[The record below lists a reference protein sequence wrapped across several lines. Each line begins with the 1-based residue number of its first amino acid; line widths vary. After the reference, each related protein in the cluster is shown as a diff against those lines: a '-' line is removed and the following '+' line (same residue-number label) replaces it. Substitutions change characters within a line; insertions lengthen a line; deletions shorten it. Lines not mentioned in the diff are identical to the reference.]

1 VFRNRLTSSIQVRY
15 FHIPYSRVTTIVK
28 LGGKTADFS
37 LSLGA
42 EGRGIPGGGG
52 GCGGRDRSEHATRT
66 TDKMRSRTRIIDSAL
81 IGHQTRGVGC
91 HGEAGAA
98 PWPGCAG
105 GLRVGVTGA
114 SPTARPASRFAR
126 RCADERAKASDN
138 ERVEFEMLATLIVVA
153 ALSQS
158 ARQTAPDAG
167 SLAGC
172 ILDASGQ
179 RLPGVTILAQLSG
192 VRRTT
197 EADTNGCYEMKD
209 LGPGSYRVIA
219 RLRGFTPVTRNRVI
233 VTRLEW
239 VMRVSGICECVK
251 IGGSLSERV
260 TYAGAVFHVRIVEPD
275 LTQPQPDGF
284 YRQSAQV
291 LNVLKRSDSV
301 RSATI
306 SFLQNLSGLT
316 DPYDVGEELVVF
328 FESSNGPFTIVND
341 NPGLNIGDAD
351 HMSMVFRVRDGK
363 IQDAPSDLRN
373 YVGMRLDAFL
383 EELRGHPQK

>member
-1 VFRNRLTSSIQVRY
+1 
-15 FHIPYSRVTTIVK
+15 
-28 LGGKTADFS
+28 
-37 LSLGA
+37 
-42 EGRGIPGGGG
+42 
-52 GCGGRDRSEHATRT
+52 
-66 TDKMRSRTRIIDSAL
+66 
-81 IGHQTRGVGC
+81 
-91 HGEAGAA
+91 
-98 PWPGCAG
+98 
-105 GLRVGVTGA
+105 
-114 SPTARPASRFAR
+114 
-126 RCADERAKASDN
+126 
-138 ERVEFEMLATLIVVA
+138 MLATLIVVA

-179 RLPGVTILAQLSG
+179 RLPGVTILAQLPG

-197 EADTNGCYEMKD
+197 EADTKGCYEMKD

-233 VTRLEW
+233 VAPGTATRLDW

-291 LNVLKRSDSV
+291 LNVLKRSDSI

-316 DPYDVGEELVVF
+316 DPFEVGEELVAF
-328 FESSNGPFTIVND
+328 FESSNGPFTIIND

-383 EELRGHPQK
+383 EELRSVTLRNDVRDR